1 MSVAI
6 VGTAGR
12 IGVPAILGFLRR
24 NQTKALLSAVGLGEL
39 VDFLQGA
46 GNDTEKA
53 RLPQFAI
60 VDLKRDEVIMPLS
73 KRRVFR
79 LLTRPSTRRTRTKT
93 IVVTARGRQDINA
106 PGVEVI
112 R

>member
-1 MSVAI
+1 MAVVVAN
-6 VGTAGR
+6 VAR

-39 VDFLQGA
+39 IDFLQQP

-53 RLPQFAI
+53 RIGQFAI
-60 VDLKRDEVIMPLS
+60 VDLKRNQVVMFLS
-73 KRRVFR
+73 KKRVFS
-79 LLTRPSTRRTRTKT
+79 LLTRPTFRRTRTKT
-93 IVVTARGRQDINA
+93 IVVTAGARKDISAGN
-106 PGVEVI
+106 VEVV

>member
-1 MSVAI
+1 MAAV
-6 VGTAGR
+6 VTTVGR

-39 VDFLQGA
+39 VDFLQSS
-46 GNDTEKA
+46 GNDAEKA

-73 KRRVFR
+73 KKRVFR
-79 LLTRPSTRRTRTKT
+79 LLTRPSRPRTRTKT
-93 IVVTARGRQDINA
+93 IVIGPNARKDITGTN
-106 PGVEVI
+106 VEVI